1 MSFVMTSAERE
12 SFLSGI
18 HVGVLAVERDGR
30 APLAVPIWYDY
41 EPGGDVLL
49 WMHRDSIKDQLISKA
64 GRLTLVAQTEQAPY
78 KYVSVEGP
86 VVSNGEAPTRQQALA
101 ITRRYLPDDE
111 AVAYV
116 DGSLGEVSILVR
128 MRPEK
133 WLSNDQSK

>member
-12 SFLSGI
+12 TFLSEI

-49 WMHRDSIKDQLISKA
+49 WMRRDTVKDQLIRKA
-64 GRLTLVAQTEQAPY
+64 GRLTLVAQTEQVPY

-86 VVSNGEAPTRQQALA
+86 VVSNGEAPTREQALA
-101 ITRRYLPDDE
+101 ITRRYLPEDE

-116 DGSLGEVSILVR
+116 HGSLGEVSILVR